1 MIFAKFTLWKLSL
14 LFSIVN
20 FSNALDN
27 KIFFPNLGNLNIN
40 APTKLSNC
48 KARLDDNSIVDLTS
62 LDNPQNPR

>member
-1 MIFAKFTLWKLSL
+1 MIFAKLTLLKLSL
-14 LFSIVN
+14 VFSIVN

-27 KIFFPNLGNLNIN
+27 KIFLRNLGNQNISV
-40 APTKLSNC
+40 PTKLSNC